1 MFAGTASDNCRLHLE
16 RRRSHSISSNPTWS
30 HGGKKKTFSFKFQGP
45 SGPPFELLWFRQ
57 AKNGPSI
64 AALPAVSPSQKGQL
78 FWPRYLPAGIWLQ
91 VDDFVD
97 SPICSE
103 VLPLI
108 DDDCC
113 SCCHGVSV
121 QRARG
126 LHVFSPVEVEFK
138 WQSSDKHTVK
148 RTGFALTHA
157 DYLTSTG
164 SQGQTIRTGVTIDC
178 ARLAPVGKVGM
189 QDGDWWLQLYVQR
202 SGKNMPRPAP

>member
-1 MFAGTASDNCRLHLE
+1 MFAGTASDISRLHLE
-16 RRRSHSISSNPTWS
+16 RRRSHSISGMPTWS
-30 HGGKKKTFSFKFQGP
+30 LGGKKKQLMFSFKFQGP
-45 SGPPFELLWFRQ
+45 SGPPFERFKDSMVAHFELLRFRQ

-78 FWPRYLPAGIWLQ
+78 FRPRYLPAGIWLQ

-138 WQSSDKHTVK
+138 WQSSSDKHTVK
-148 RTGFALTHA
+148 RTGFVLTHA
-157 DYLTSTG
+157 DYLTST
-164 SQGQTIRTGVTIDC
+164 
-178 ARLAPVGKVGM
+178 
-189 QDGDWWLQLYVQR
+189 
-202 SGKNMPRPAP
+202 RPYALL